1 MADEV
6 ITVTDVAKQGVVID
20 TPPIALSPNIF
31 TDVRN
36 VRFKDGAIRK
46 IEGELLLNTI
56 VSDLTIS
63 GQTFGKVRYFAVWEN
78 PNRQPLGVYYL
89 WVVDYVVNSVTV
101 GQKVYIQDHTSVKR
115 DITPYINNSTALATT
130 TATQGTVG
138 ATTIAVASATGIVVG
153 QYVKGEGVKAG
164 AKVTAISGTTITIS
178 EGTVAVI
185 ASTTTVIF
193 FEYYKG
199 FNFTTTGWQHT
210 LFTGG
215 FAFILN
221 NGLDKPHYIL
231 DTAGNVNIANIV
243 LAELPGWDSYNVNQE
258 PITATWETG
267 LASTFDLGQKV
278 DFEVNLI
285 EITVAASSKTIE
297 AGTPAGTGTVGAANF
312 VPGELPATLPSV
324 TSSKFQVYTDTNTN
338 TTVCYIGG
346 LSDTNLVSVK
356 IVSRNVVTVTCGI
369 LRSFGDLLVAGNLTE
384 TDSTSN
390 TIVRR
395 LSGVVRTSDVAVPG
409 SVPNNWNPFAAGVST
424 ADEFTLSETNVIKD
438 MQSIQGNMYIYSTDS
453 IHAMKLT
460 GNASA
465 PVSFSSVTDEYG
477 LLTTGGVI
485 EFDGRH
491 FVIGGSDIYL
501 FAGNPGDIKSLSDGK
516 IRNYFFNN
524 LNPIYEKRLFTLLN
538 HRENEIWVCYP
549 TLASLA
555 GECNEALIYNY
566 RDYTWTVRD
575 LNSVTSGDIG
585 PIRGGGIPIATLAL
599 TGNSGSAGYTNVGKK
614 GIQTVTINGGTPK
627 KTIGTKAIKTV
638 SVGAFTTFTTDTSEV
653 VDLTLTGNTGP
664 TTVTAINTAV
674 LPSASTFVYDR
685 EKATYS
691 NGGAT
696 VTLVGNAG
704 IPTVS
709 FPAFRVLGT
718 TQANGATITMTILAA
733 AIKDYINSNFSLS
746 DITATVNT
754 NTITLTSDLPGP
766 RTLASGTL
774 FVGGAANAAI
784 VVASTRT
791 GIGVYGISN
800 ADSPAISMRI
810 TAPAVNNVQSAI
822 DSTITLD
829 KNLTSVTA
837 IRNNL
842 LLKLNAVSVFNGS
855 SGSIYSSAI
864 NGNKVRLTSRLGG
877 NHSPLTLAFST
888 SFGGTTYSETQFG
901 GDLTGSSTV
910 ITAGAFNDA
919 PKVTMTLTFPA
930 GNASVKILGG
940 TFSRANIV
948 TELAALTDADSNWIG
963 STGTGLVT
971 ANAGAIG
978 VQTSNFSVALTSTG
992 SLPSGF
998 ANSTF
1003 NGAQTRAGRAAHSTT
1018 DTITLTPPT
1027 GYGNPITVNFNSTT
1041 AFNPDSG
1048 SAPTNVETITA
1059 TEIATAIQGAFSDT
1073 THFTI
1078 ARAGAVLTFTSVL
1091 RKDIPTLFAYTV
1103 VNGAS
1108 RTGTLVNPLISNANG
1123 VQSNAGIAQIFAK
1136 MTRVTITLQSTAGDQ
1151 VLWDKHYGEGPGR
1164 LDDPAYTAAQDD
1176 NPFGDTGAAN
1186 ATAYR
1191 ALFYNPEAPSN
1202 AVNGTVVN
1210 TLIAMQQALVKLS
1223 LNQLLLVT
1231 PNNVASPTSIVVSPS
1246 QFSSSANYVKSFSPK
1261 VQLVNASVAPTRSA
1275 LVAAAEGATVAAGT
1289 PTQNTNGTDIKTTFD
1304 IIRPWSIDN
1313 INPNKSYPIFS
1324 QSGFNGSTVFN
1335 KIRAGDLGYLFGT
1348 TKYISYF
1355 EKQQMSVTPNFD
1367 TETVKTMALWADG
1380 GSVTTV
1386 GGEPQRATLQV
1397 RARGT
1402 NYPGENPFL
1411 TVEEDNTQTNA
1422 KRNRLVVNDFVIGS
1436 SYKVDTRTQG
1446 RLVNYRIDDAVKSTA
1461 VSYSANNDKAWNISG
1476 LQLVVTKGGDR

>member
-1 MADEV
+1 MAADNIISVVE
-6 ITVTDVAKQGVVID
+6 IATKGVVID

-46 IEGELLLNTI
+46 IEGELQLNVITE
-56 VSDLTIS
+56 DLVPTNE
-63 GQTFGKVRYFAVWEN
+63 TFGKVRYFAVWEN
-78 PNRQPLGVYYL
+78 PNKQPLGCYYIF
-89 WVVDYVVNSVTV
+89 VVDYVRANVTV
-101 GQKVYIQDHTSVKR
+101 GQKVYIQDHLGTKR
-115 DITPYINNSTALATT
+115 DITPSTMAN
-130 TATQGTVG
+130 
-138 ATTIAVASATGIVVG
+138 
-153 QYVKGEGVKAG
+153 
-164 AKVTAISGTTITIS
+164 
-178 EGTVAVI
+178 
-185 ASTTTVIF
+185 
-193 FEYYKG
+193 G
-199 FNFTTTGWQHT
+199 FQFTTDGWQHT
-210 LFTGG
+210 FFSGG

-231 DTAGNVNIANIV
+231 DTPGNTNITNIV
-243 LAELPGWDSYNVNQE
+243 LGELPGWDSYNVNQS
-258 PITATWETG
+258 PITATFADG
-267 LASTFDLGQKV
+267 NLSTFDLGQKV
-278 DFEVNLI
+278 DFANNSIV
-285 EITVAASSKTIE
+285 ITVGGAARLAE
-297 AGTPAGTGTVGAANF
+297 AGTPAGTNTPNAANF
-312 VPGELPATLPSV
+312 IPGALPADYANLPSV
-324 TSSKFQVYTDTNTN
+324 NNTKFQIYNDSVTN
-338 TTVCYIGG
+338 TTICYIGG
-346 LSDTNLVSVK
+346 LAVDNVVSVQV
-356 IVSRNVVTVTCGI
+356 VSRNIVTVTAGVVE
-369 LRSFGDLLVAGNLTE
+369 SFGDVLVAGNLKE
-384 TDSTSN
+384 TDSVNGN
-390 TIVRR
+390 TVRR

-409 SVPNNWNPFAAGVST
+409 SVPNNWNPFALGVST
-424 ADEFTLSETNVIKD
+424 ADEFTLSETSVIQD
-438 MQSIQGNMYIYSTDS
+438 MKKLSTNMYIYSTDS
-453 IHAMKLT
+453 IHVMRLSANT
-460 GNASA
+460 NA
-465 PVSFSSVTDEYG
+465 PFTFGSVTSEYG
-477 LLTTGGVI
+477 CLTTGGVT
-485 EFDGRH
+485 EYDGKH
-491 FVIGGSDIYL
+491 LVIGRNDIYV
-501 FAGNPGDIKSLSDGK
+501 FAGNPGDIQSMSAQRIK
-516 IRNYFFNN
+516 NYFYNN

-555 GECNEALIYNY
+555 GECDEALIWNY
-566 RDYTWTVRD
+566 RDNTWTIRD
-575 LNSVTSGDIG
+575 LVSVTSGDVG
-585 PIRGGGIPIATLAL
+585 PIKGGGIPIATLAL

-810 TAPAVNNVQSAI
+810 TAPAVNNVQGAI

-1123 VQSNAGIAQIFAK
+1123 VQVNAGISQIFAK

-1164 LDDPAYTAAQDD
+1164 LDDPAYTAAQND

-1191 ALFYNPEAPSN
+1191 ALYYNPEAPSN

-1210 TLIAMQQALVKLS
+1210 TLIAMQQALASLS
-1223 LNQLLLVT
+1223 ANQLLLVT
-1231 PNNVASPTSIVVSPS
+1231 PNNATNPTSIIVSPS
-1246 QFSSSANYVKSFSPK
+1246 QFSSTANYVKSFSPD
-1261 VQLVNASVAPTRSA
+1261 VQIVNASVAPTRAA
-1275 LVAAAEGATVAAGT
+1275 LVAAAEGATVATGT
-1289 PTQNTNGTDIKTTFD
+1289 PTQSTTGTNIKTTFD
-1304 IIRPWSIDN
+1304 IVRPWSVTN
-1313 INPNKSYPIFS
+1313 INPTKVFPIFAE
-1324 QSGFNGSTVFN
+1324 SGFDGATLFN
-1335 KIRAGDLGYLFGT
+1335 RLRAGDLGYDFAG

-1355 EKQQMSVTPNFD
+1355 ERQQMSITPNFD
-1367 TETVKTMALWADG
+1367 TETIKDIALWADG
-1380 GSVTTV
+1380 GTVVTV
-1386 GGEPQRATLQV
+1386 GGEPQRATLQI

-1402 NYPGENPFL
+1402 NYPGENPYL
-1411 TVEEDNTQTNA
+1411 TTVENDAASGA
-1422 KRNRLVVNDFVIGS
+1422 KRNKLTVNDFIIAS
-1436 SYKVDTRTQG
+1436 SYKADIRAQG
-1446 RLVNYRIDDAVKSTA
+1446 RFINYRVDDAASDTSTA
-1461 VSYSANNDKAWNISG
+1461 YTASNNKAWNISG
-1476 LQLVVTKGGDR
+1476 LQMTISRGGER